1 MKRPTNEEIMGRFL
15 NHYRASKQSVNVRIS
30 SLQYFFGEKYFH
42 YDGHV
47 FDINKRDLVDYF
59 DYLNHKEDISLKTKM
74 ARWSMVKSFLHFTME
89 YYDGFS
95 VLIPKYMVKWKT
107 IHKDPNSNKD
117 VVLTIEEV
125 KTILDYLKL
134 HNYQYYLIFRVF
146 AETGMR
152 KGGVLN
158 IDCDNVNVE
167 KRFIE
172 TREKTGKVVYY
183 MSKELAKFLEI
194 YLKERKR
201 KETPSNALFIS
212 MQLKRYHTR
221 AFNKYLNG
229 QISRGK
235 VVYDGIMEKVG
246 IDKHVTC
253 HTFRRTLNT
262 LRKVMGCSNEDRKI
276 LLNHKVQDVNVDSY
290 LKLNYEQYI
299 ELFDKWNPFQDV
311 QL

>member
-1 MKRPTNEEIMGRFL
+1 
-15 NHYRASKQSVNVRIS
+15 
-30 SLQYFFGEKYFH
+30 
-42 YDGHV
+42 
-47 FDINKRDLVDYF
+47 
-59 DYLNHKEDISLKTKM
+59 
-74 ARWSMVKSFLHFTME
+74 
-89 YYDGFS
+89 
-95 VLIPKYMVKWKT
+95 
-107 IHKDPNSNKD
+107 
-117 VVLTIEEV
+117 VLTIEEV

-134 HNYQYYLIFRVF
+134 HNFQYYLIFRTF

-152 KGGVLN
+152 KGGLLN
-158 IDCDNVNVE
+158 IDCDKVDVE

-183 MSKELAKFLEI
+183 ISRELAKLLEI

-201 KETPSNALFIS
+201 KDTPSNALFIS
-212 MQLKRYHTR
+212 MQLKQYHVRT
-221 AFNKYLNG
+221 FNKYLNG
-229 QISRGK
+229 QVARGK
-235 VVYDGIMEKVG
+235 VVYEGILQKVG

-276 LLNHKVQDVNVDSY
+276 LLTHKVQDVNVDSY